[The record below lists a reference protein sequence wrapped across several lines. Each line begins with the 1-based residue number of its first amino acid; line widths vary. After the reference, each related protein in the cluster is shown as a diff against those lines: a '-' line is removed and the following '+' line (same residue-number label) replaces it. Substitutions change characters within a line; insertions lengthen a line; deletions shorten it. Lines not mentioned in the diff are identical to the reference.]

1 MYSVS
6 SKKACA
12 LITWALI
19 SHALSIETGKEQVC
33 NPVFPNLPPQIVIPI
48 STCWMRKRRT
58 STELLEEVDLGG
70 KKNVTWTEKTENDR
84 VI

>member
-19 SHALSIETGKEQVC
+19 PHALSIETGEEQAC
-33 NPVFPNLPPQIVIPI
+33 SPVFPNLPPQIVIPI
-48 STCWMRKRRT
+48 CACRMRKRRT
-58 STELLEEVDLGG
+58 STELLEEVDLG
-70 KKNVTWTEKTENDR
+70 KEEERYLD
-84 VI
+84 